1 MDISVPSRFEVELL
15 DYLEILNNKY
25 GSIGKVY
32 GSLPYSII
40 GHGRFS
46 NLVINYGDFG
56 FERVKSF
63 SDRAHEIGLNVNYL
77 ANSLCLGDL
86 GFEKLGFE
94 KVTKYFG
101 EVYESG
107 ADIVTVSSPY
117 LLRIIKKEFPELKVE
132 VSVHAHVDSVQK
144 FRRWEQFG
152 ADIINLPGSSNRNF
166 ELLDAIS
173 NSNSLKVE
181 LLVNESCLYDCAYAL
196 YHHTLSSHR
205 SKQPKEGLDYC
216 MLECVSDR
224 IKNPEEIFR
233 APWIRPEDLQFYEH
247 RFNIK
252 KFKLQGRQ
260 MNIPW
265 ILRTVEAYS
274 KREYR
279 GNLLDLISPTYPNW
293 GYRSQLA
300 DGRKKN
306 SAYNG
311 KPDVFIDNSLL
322 NQFFKSIVR
331 KGGCTTLSDCKKCH
345 ICENTSKRM
354 LEFRDFNQFDLYRN
368 STKLLRDSV
377 LSG

>member
-1 MDISVPSRFEVELL
+1 MELSVPSRFEIELL
-15 DYLEILNNKY
+15 DDLQNLNIKY

-46 NLVINYGDFG
+46 SLVMNYGDFG
-56 FERVKSF
+56 FERVNNF
-63 SDRAHEIGLNVNYL
+63 SDKAHELGLEVNYL

-94 KVTKYFG
+94 KVTRYFS

-117 LLRIIKKEFPELKVE
+117 LLRIIKKEFPGLKVE

-166 ELLDAIS
+166 ELLDTIS
-173 NSNSLKVE
+173 DSNGVNIE

-205 SKQPKEGLDYC
+205 SKQPTEGLDYC
-216 MLECVSDR
+216 MLECVNDR
-224 IKNPEEIFR
+224 VKNPEEIFR
-233 APWIRPEDLQFYEH
+233 APWIRPEDLQYYEK

-260 MNIPW
+260 MNIHW

-274 KREYR
+274 KREYT

-293 GYRSQLA
+293 DSRSQLVD
-300 DGRKKN
+300 DGGLHRFKR
-306 SAYNG
+306 SG

-322 NQFFKSIVR
+322 SHFFQSIVQ
-331 KGGCTTLSDCKKCH
+331 KGGCNTLSDCNRCQL
-345 ICENTSKRM
+345 CERTSI
-354 LEFRDFNQFDLYRN
+354 
-368 STKLLRDSV
+368 SKLNL
-377 LSG
+377 